1 MHPNSK
7 EGSILAKEISIG
19 SSVVNFQELLN
30 ARTNLLGPAEHLS
43 LSSGGTPTE

>member
-1 MHPNSK
+1 MQPNSK

-19 SSVVNFQELLN
+19 SSAVNFQELLN